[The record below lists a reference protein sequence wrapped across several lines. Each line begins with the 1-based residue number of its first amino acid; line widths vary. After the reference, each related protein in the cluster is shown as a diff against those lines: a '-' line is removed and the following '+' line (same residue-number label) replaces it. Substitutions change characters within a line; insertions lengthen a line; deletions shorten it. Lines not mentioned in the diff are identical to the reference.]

1 MSTKNWPK
9 VSSKEK
15 LAEVK
20 GERVRDS
27 LRFAEDSIF
36 IFLPLNGLNNQSNY
50 KNRKTN
56 YKKIEKWTKTS
67 PKLTKKWHLELR
79 SSIGVNSD
87 VLRNLT
93 K

>member
-20 GERVRDS
+20 GERERDS
-27 LRFAEDSIF
+27 LRFAEDSIYYF
-36 IFLPLNGLNNQSNY
+36 
-50 KNRKTN
+50 
-56 YKKIEKWTKTS
+56 
-67 PKLTKKWHLELR
+67 R
-79 SSIGVNSD
+79 SVEGF
-87 VLRNLT
+87 